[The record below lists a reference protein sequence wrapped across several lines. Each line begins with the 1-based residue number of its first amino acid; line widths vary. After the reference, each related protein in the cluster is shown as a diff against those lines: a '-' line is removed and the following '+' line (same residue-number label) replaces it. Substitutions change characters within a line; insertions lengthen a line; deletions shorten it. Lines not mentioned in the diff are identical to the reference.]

1 MVLFSINFA
10 VAFIVAFSAFD
21 DISAITLKS
30 LHPNAHAYG
39 LEPDWTIAYDRNST
53 ELARYH
59 TPGNLVDAAVERPAL
74 GGKCT
79 ALAVHELTS
88 LPGWPTIAQDIRNH
102 FGDTTYNLWTTWDG
116 VTHAHS
122 CVGDTIVSLV
132 PTGTR
137 QCTLNNITTDGV
149 LVGTSGTTS
158 ITISSGFAATAGET
172 VTKQST
178 LSGSYTASIVV
189 GVPDIFSVGA
199 SYTIGVQFTNTY
211 GSSFET
217 KVNNQIMNT
226 ITIDSRAGKTC
237 HLSLVS
243 ENCFQS
249 SKGTVPFTAMGEF
262 RIGFNSRVMGHYY
275 WGWGLRDYTIEDR
288 SSYAEFTGS
297 INAHSK
303 GKYRGVCD

>member
-1 MVLFSINFA
+1 MVLFCINFA
-10 VAFIVAFSAFD
+10 ITLIVAFSAFG

-30 LHPNAHAYG
+30 LHPAAHAYG
-39 LEPDWTIAYDRNST
+39 LEPNWTIAYDHNFT

-59 TPGNLVDAAVERPAL
+59 TPGNLLDAAVERPAL

-88 LPGWPTIAQDIRNH
+88 LPGWPTIAQNIRDH
-102 FGDTTYNLWTTWDG
+102 FGGTTYNLWTTWDG

-132 PTGTR
+132 PTGKR

-178 LSGSYTASIVV
+178 LAGAYTASIVV

-199 SYTIGVQFTNTY
+199 SYTIGVQFTNTLY
-211 GSSFET
+211 GSR
-217 KVNNQIMNT
+217 Q
-226 ITIDSRAGKTC
+226 G
-237 HLSLVS
+237 
-243 ENCFQS
+243 
-249 SKGTVPFTAMGEF
+249 
-262 RIGFNSRVMGHYY
+262 
-275 WGWGLRDYTIEDR
+275 
-288 SSYAEFTGS
+288 
-297 INAHSK
+297 
-303 GKYRGVCD
+303 